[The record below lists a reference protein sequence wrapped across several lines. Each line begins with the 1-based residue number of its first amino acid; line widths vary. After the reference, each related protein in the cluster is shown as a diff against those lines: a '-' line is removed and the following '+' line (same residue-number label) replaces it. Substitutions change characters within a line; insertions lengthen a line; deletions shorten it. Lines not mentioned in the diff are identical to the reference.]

1 MLNMLENLSEI
12 GSEFW
17 FEDITSE
24 VVVNNDNGCYVLSG
38 RTAIDVILQDIQ
50 KERKVQDV
58 YLPAYCCD
66 SMLQP
71 FMDRGIKIHLYD
83 MWLGDKL
90 EYDVDENKHVD
101 ILYIC
106 NYFGYENNVSN
117 EIIERFRE
125 FGAII
130 IYDKTHSM
138 FMDNDLTVL
147 FADYSFASIRKWM
160 GVVAGAVIW
169 KRNGFISSPLKDCL
183 YLQCKIEAMQEKR
196 MYLSGNAEINKQV
209 FLDKYAAFGHSLSV
223 DYRDYRMD
231 KLSCAIWEQSDKE
244 RIKQKRKKNAIA
256 LHSNRNVQYLN
267 DLSANSCPIFVPV
280 FFESSEVRNRVRKS
294 LIDSQVYCPIH
305 WPKNKLITTDM
316 KVNDI
321 FDRELSLICDQRY
334 NPNHMDRINEIIKSF
349 FK

>member
-50 KERKVQDV
+50 KERKVQNV

-90 EYDVDENKHVD
+90 EYDIDENKHVD

-183 YLQCKIEAMQEKR
+183 YLQCKSYIIL
-196 MYLSGNAEINKQV
+196 YLLVDKNL
-209 FLDKYAAFGHSLSV
+209 FL
-223 DYRDYRMD
+223 
-231 KLSCAIWEQSDKE
+231 
-244 RIKQKRKKNAIA
+244 
-256 LHSNRNVQYLN
+256 
-267 DLSANSCPIFVPV
+267 
-280 FFESSEVRNRVRKS
+280 
-294 LIDSQVYCPIH
+294 
-305 WPKNKLITTDM
+305 
-316 KVNDI
+316 
-321 FDRELSLICDQRY
+321 
-334 NPNHMDRINEIIKSF
+334 
-349 FK
+349 